1 MNLSETENNRLQK
14 IMLVRS
20 YVSAGNSVRKTARDL
35 KVGRATVAKYLNGN
49 PEELCRW
56 HGDCNRKCE
65 YGIEP
70 FLGFI
75 TECVN
80 DGKSPSETHRELQRK
95 FGYGGS
101 FHAFYNHLRRNAEQY
116 GWVIRSKCRSN
127 RAEVKHPKMV
137 SRSALFHHLWNRQEL
152 PPEWKAHI
160 FGRYSVL
167 HILDRCVREF
177 RDMFQH
183 QCVCRL
189 HCFIERYSVCGIA
202 PLESFAKGLLNDI
215 DAVEYAV
222 SNDWSN
228 GFVEGTNNRLK
239 TVKRMMYGRC
249 GRQLLEA
256 KMLL

>member
-1 MNLSETENNRLQK
+1 
-14 IMLVRS
+14 MLVRS

-56 HGDCNRKCE
+56 HGDCNRQCE
-65 YGIEP
+65 YGIES
-70 FLGFI
+70 FIGFV

-116 GWVIRSKCRSN
+116 GWVIRSKCRPN

-160 FGRYSVL
+160 V
-167 HILDRCVREF
+167 
-177 RDMFQH
+177 
-183 QCVCRL
+183 
-189 HCFIERYSVCGIA
+189 A
-202 PLESFAKGLLNDI
+202 
-215 DAVEYAV
+215 
-222 SNDWSN
+222 
-228 GFVEGTNNRLK
+228 
-239 TVKRMMYGRC
+239 
-249 GRQLLEA
+249 LLEKHIKVLKCVSFLKCRNYGISGQKRFSIYSLIIA
-256 KMLL
+256 SNELRLNFK

>member
-1 MNLSETENNRLQK
+1 
-14 IMLVRS
+14 
-20 YVSAGNSVRKTARDL
+20 
-35 KVGRATVAKYLNGN
+35 
-49 PEELCRW
+49 
-56 HGDCNRKCE
+56 
-65 YGIEP
+65 
-70 FLGFI
+70 
-75 TECVN
+75 
-80 DGKSPSETHRELQRK
+80 
-95 FGYGGS
+95 
-101 FHAFYNHLRRNAEQY
+101 
-116 GWVIRSKCRSN
+116 
-127 RAEVKHPKMV
+127 MV

-189 HCFIERYSVCGIA
+189 HCFIERDSVCGIA

-222 SNDWSN
+222 SSDWSN